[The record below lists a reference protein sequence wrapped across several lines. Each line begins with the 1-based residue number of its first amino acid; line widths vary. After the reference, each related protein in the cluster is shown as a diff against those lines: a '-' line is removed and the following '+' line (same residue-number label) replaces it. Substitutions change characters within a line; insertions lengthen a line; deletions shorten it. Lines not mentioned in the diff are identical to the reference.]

1 MVRRPTGR
9 SDGRFPATTITAIPM
24 SSAAMSSSLKPY
36 AFPAHRCFSDPASE
50 LDQVGATPRL
60 AIDSGIR
67 HRALSRKL
75 SCPAGGLQVPLRG
88 LFAAF
93 RGLRGPPVHAKLMP
107 DDEGM
112 MGVADPH
119 GSLRAL
125 LPKLVAF
132 ARVMLGDAEA
142 ARDIVQEAAARAL
155 AAARVP
161 SDAAAYRA
169 WMFRIVRN
177 AAVDEIRRRRQPDA
191 DVHAMADLW
200 RFDDARI
207 AKITVQQGL
216 TMLGVEHREIISLID
231 IAGFSYSD
239 VAAMLGVPVGT
250 VMSRIARAREALLA
264 AIDAS
269 AVRPLKSR
277 HG

>member
-1 MVRRPTGR
+1 M
-9 SDGRFPATTITAIPM
+9 
-24 SSAAMSSSLKPY
+24 
-36 AFPAHRCFSDPASE
+36 
-50 LDQVGATPRL
+50 
-60 AIDSGIR
+60 
-67 HRALSRKL
+67 
-75 SCPAGGLQVPLRG
+75 PLRG

>member
-1 MVRRPTGR
+1 
-9 SDGRFPATTITAIPM
+9 
-24 SSAAMSSSLKPY
+24 
-36 AFPAHRCFSDPASE
+36 
-50 LDQVGATPRL
+50 
-60 AIDSGIR
+60 
-67 HRALSRKL
+67 
-75 SCPAGGLQVPLRG
+75 
-88 LFAAF
+88 
-93 RGLRGPPVHAKLMP
+93 
-107 DDEGM
+107 
-112 MGVADPH
+112 MGDADPH
-119 GSLRAL
+119 GGLQAL
-125 LPKLVAF
+125 LPKLFGF
-132 ARVMLGDAEA
+132 ARIMLGDVEA

-161 SDAAAYRA
+161 SDPPAYRA

-191 DVHAMADLW
+191 EIYAPADLW

-216 TMLGVEHREIISLID
+216 TMLGAEHREIISLVD

-239 VAAMLGVPVGT
+239 VAAMLGIPVGT